1 MSKRIFKILGNQW
14 GQRITLLL
22 VIVIVMLIFQQ
33 RFFRISNIYSILLS
47 IAIYGTMACGMLF
60 VILVGGIDL
69 CQGSTA
75 AMAAVILIKS
85 ANVFG
90 QTTTTFIIGAIV
102 AIAAGALLGLFHGIE
117 CAYFKVPAFVLT
129 LATQYTIYGLLN
141 VLTEGVYIQAL
152 PRGVIYYVGS
162 GRPLGI
168 PMPIIIFI
176 LCSVILAFVLS
187 RTKFGRRIYAVGG
200 NPEAASLVGIKS
212 KMHIVI
218 AYIMSGI
225 FASLGGIMLCCM
237 NLQASYVTASGYHGN
252 VLTAMV
258 VGGVNLAGGEGSIAG
273 AIFGALLVGIIN
285 NIMILLDIPADY
297 QLFVQGVIIVCAVAL
312 NMYTYRRSLG
322 LTGVDKHIFDDPG
335 QKQTLEGMATE
346 GPTAGD
352 PAAENPAAEGSADT
366 N

>member
-1 MSKRIFKILGNQW
+1 MSKRIFKILGNPW
-14 GQRITLLL
+14 GQRVT
-22 VIVIVMLIFQQ
+22 IVVVVMIVMLIFQQ
-33 RFFRISNIYSILLS
+33 RFFRISNVYSILLS

-85 ANVFG
+85 ANIYG
-90 QTTTTFIIGAIV
+90 QTTTTFIIGGLV
-102 AIAAGALLGLFHGIE
+102 ALAACALLGLFHGIE

-129 LATQYTIYGLLN
+129 LATQYTIYGLMN
-141 VLTEGVYIQAL
+141 VLTDGVYIQAL
-152 PRGVIYYVGS
+152 PTGVLYYIGG

-168 PMPIIIFI
+168 PMPIIIFAVCAI
-176 LCSVILAFVLS
+176 VLTIVLS

-200 NPEAASLVGIKS
+200 NPEAASLVGVKS
-212 KMHIVI
+212 KKHIVI
-218 AYIMSGI
+218 SYVLSSV
-225 FASLGGIMLCCM
+225 FAGLGGMLLCCM
-237 NLQASYVTASGYHGN
+237 NLQASYTTAAGYEGN

-297 QLFVQGVIIVCAVAL
+297 QLFVQGVIIVGAVTL

-322 LTGVDKHIFDDPG
+322 LTGVDKKIFASRDKP
-335 QKQTLEGMATE
+335 ERI
-346 GPTAGD
+346 
-352 PAAENPAAEGSADT
+352 AETTDAN
-366 N
+366 